1 MSYRHKIVIGLIGRR
16 GSGKSTIAS
25 YLKQFNFKEYAFGN
39 ALKADLQAQK
49 IQSSHRDE
57 QSEVTAQEMVFSF
70 DAYQQGK
77 TVQSNSGDQ
86 LASPMI
92 GSNNNSSQ

>member
-1 MSYRHKIVIGLIGRR
+1 MLRTHGVFLALI
-16 GSGKSTIAS
+16 SLMACSSDFSK
-25 YLKQFNFKEYAFGN
+25 KDQAFGN